1 MPRQVLTVEAI
12 INNNKTSIL
21 LKFRFQI
28 HNTILPLSI
37 QALTHLPWL
46 QSSTIEYWTAFISCL
61 LRIAQKYWSFFTC
74 FFLHIQNFVWFAISI
89 LAATCNLRN
98 NVRKSLCAHLRCM
111 RCFMKVMISPI
122 WWLLILF
129 LVLKCMFVTLQVE
142 YNGERTVAGVSKF
155 LQTDGVYGQA
165 APDHDE
171 L

>member
-1 MPRQVLTVEAI
+1 
-12 INNNKTSIL
+12 
-21 LKFRFQI
+21 
-28 HNTILPLSI
+28 
-37 QALTHLPWL
+37 
-46 QSSTIEYWTAFISCL
+46 
-61 LRIAQKYWSFFTC
+61 
-74 FFLHIQNFVWFAISI
+74 
-89 LAATCNLRN
+89 
-98 NVRKSLCAHLRCM
+98 
-111 RCFMKVMISPI
+111 MKVMISPI